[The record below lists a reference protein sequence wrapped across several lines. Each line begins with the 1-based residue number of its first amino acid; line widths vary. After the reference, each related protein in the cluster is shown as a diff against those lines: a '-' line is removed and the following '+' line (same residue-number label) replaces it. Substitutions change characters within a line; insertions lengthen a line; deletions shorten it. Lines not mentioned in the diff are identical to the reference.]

1 MGGVYLSLKFKN
13 KTVLMQ
19 KFKESLASV
28 LPIAGIVFI
37 LCFTILPVPVDILMA
52 FVIGTVMVILG
63 MSMFTLGTDISMTPV
78 GEYVGSAVTK
88 SRRLWFIAFISFL
101 VGAVITIAEP
111 DLTVLAQQVNG
122 IDNL

>member
-1 MGGVYLSLKFKN
+1 MRIKFGSN
-13 KTVLMQ
+13 KTILVQ
-19 KFKESLASV
+19 KLRESLASV

-78 GEYVGSAVTK
+78 GEHVGSAITK
-88 SRRLWFIAFISFL
+88 SRKLWFIIFISFL
-101 VGAVITIAEP
+101 VGAIITIAEP

-122 IDNL
+122 IL